1 MLTDVRRFGEIDSTN
16 TWLLAQARSGAAEGL
31 VAVADYQRAGR
42 GRLDRRWEAAPGA
55 ALLASVLF
63 RPVLEP
69 DALHLVTALVA
80 LGAVRACE
88 RTAGVEVGIKWPNDL
103 VVDDAK
109 LAGIL
114 AEADPAAPG
123 GPAGSVAVVVGIGLN
138 IHSPGP
144 AVAIVAGDSPRRC
157 WWTAAATAVPVR
169 DELLAALLRE
179 LEQPTARP
187 RRRGRAS
194 PVAGA
199 AAPPLRDHRSVRVGW
214 VESPV
219 ALIGTAADLTDDGRL
234 VVETDDGARRRP
246 ETSCTSA
253 RRSTPERPPGQP
265 SRAAGRLRLKRAR
278 ATLVQTSSTTPN
290 GQVRGRSTRRRW
302 RARAARRPARSPGA
316 GPRGR
321 TWRS

>member
-1 MLTDVRRFGEIDSTN
+1 MVTDVRRFGEIDSTN

-80 LGAVRACE
+80 LGAARACE

-138 IHSPGP
+138 IHPPGP
-144 AVAIVAGDSPRRC
+144 DGGDVAARPPRRSGG
-157 WWTAAATAVPVR
+157 R
-169 DELLAALLRE
+169 
-179 LEQPTARP
+179 RP
-187 RRRGRAS
+187 RIGGTGARRAPGRAARAS
-194 PVAGA
+194 SSAGAPSSTPRWVAGA
-199 AAPPLRDHRSVRVGW
+199 SQPTCAAAASPSVGRCASSCPTSVL
-214 VESPV
+214 V
-219 ALIGTAADLTDDGRL
+219 GTATDLTDDGRL
-234 VVETDDGARRRP
+234 VVETDDGPHVVA
-246 ETSCTSA
+246 A
-253 RRSTPERPPGQP
+253 GDVVHLRPPVD
-265 SRAAGRLRLKRAR
+265 A
-278 ATLVQTSSTTPN
+278 
-290 GQVRGRSTRRRW
+290 
-302 RARAARRPARSPGA
+302 
-316 GPRGR
+316 
-321 TWRS
+321 

>member
-1 MLTDVRRFGEIDSTN
+1 VLTDVRRFGEIDSTN

-80 LGAVRACE
+80 LGAARACE

-138 IHSPGP
+138 IHPPGP
-144 AVAIVAGDSPRRC
+144 AVATSRATSLADLVDAGRGS
-157 WWTAAATAVPVR
+157 AVPVR

-179 LEQPTARP
+179 LE
-187 RRRGRAS
+187 RRRPELDAAVGRRGIAADLRRRCVTLGRA
-194 PVAGA
+194 
-199 AAPPLRDHRSVRVGW
+199 VRVELPAS
-214 VESPV
+214 VLV
-219 ALIGTAADLTDDGRL
+219 GTATDLTDDGRL
-234 VVETDDGARRRP
+234 VVENDDGP
-246 ETSCTSA
+246 HVV
-253 RRSTPERPPGQP
+253 
-265 SRAAGRLRLKRAR
+265 AAGDVVHLRAV
-278 ATLVQTSSTTPN
+278 ADGGADAP
-290 GQVRGRSTRRRW
+290 
-302 RARAARRPARSPGA
+302 PAGS
-316 GPRGR
+316 
-321 TWRS
+321 